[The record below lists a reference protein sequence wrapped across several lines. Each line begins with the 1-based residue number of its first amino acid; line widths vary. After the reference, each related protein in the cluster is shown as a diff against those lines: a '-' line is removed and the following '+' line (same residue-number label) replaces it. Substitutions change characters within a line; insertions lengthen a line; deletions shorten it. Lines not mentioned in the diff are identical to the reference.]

1 MKAFLDV
8 AIPAVTVALTVVVG
22 LDLSPADFDRVRRQ
36 PATVAAGLLGP
47 LVLLPPIALGLNAL
61 FRPSPAAQAGLLLI
75 ASCPVGGISNTY
87 NYLAGAS
94 TALSVTL
101 TAASCLAAVATMPLL
116 TRLFELALGRPF
128 GFEVPATTLVVQLL
142 VLLVVPVA
150 LGMAIRR
157 WAPAFAVR
165 NRRIFRLAA
174 FAALAALIAFVVVAQ
189 REDFAREIPRVAPL
203 AAALVVVA
211 MAAGMLVASV
221 LHAGRSDRF
230 TLALEFGT
238 RNVAIAS
245 AIAITVLGRL
255 EFAVF
260 AAIYFVTEAPIALVA
275 VFLFRRGSRRE
286 A

>member
-22 LDLSPADFDRVRRQ
+22 LDLSPSDFHRVRRQ
-36 PATVAAGLLGP
+36 PGTIAAGLLGP

-61 FRPSPAAQAGLLLI
+61 FRPSAAAQAGLLLI

-101 TAASCLAAVATMPLL
+101 TAVSCLAAVATMPLL
-116 TRLFELALGRPF
+116 TRLFELVLGRPF
-128 GFEVPATTLVVQLL
+128 GFEVPATTLAVQLL
-142 VLLVVPVA
+142 VLLVAPVT

-157 WAPAFAVR
+157 WAPAFAAR
-165 NRRIFRLAA
+165 NRRAFRLAA
-174 FAALAALIAFVVVAQ
+174 FAALVALLGFIVVAQ
-189 REDFAREIPRVAPL
+189 REDFAREIPRAAPL

-211 MAAGMLVASV
+211 MASGALVGSV
-221 LHAGRSDRF
+221 LGAGRSDRF

-260 AAIYFVTEAPIALVA
+260 AAIYFVTEAPIALAA
-275 VFLFRRGSRRE
+275 VFGFRRAGPGGP
-286 A
+286 

>member
-8 AIPAVTVALTVVVG
+8 AIPAVTVALTMVVG
-22 LDLSPADFDRVRRQ
+22 LDLSPSDFHRVRRQ
-36 PATVAAGLLGP
+36 PGTIAAGLLGP
-47 LVLLPPIALGLNAL
+47 VVLLPPIALGLNAL
-61 FRPSPAAQAGLLLI
+61 FRPAPAAQAGLLLI

-101 TAASCLAAVATMPLL
+101 TAVSCLAAVATMPLL
-116 TRLFELALGRPF
+116 TRLFELVLGGPF

-142 VLLVVPVA
+142 VLLVAPVG
-150 LGMAIRR
+150 LGMAVRR
-157 WAPAFAVR
+157 RAPAFAER
-165 NRRIFRLAA
+165 NRRVFRLAA
-174 FAALAALIAFVVVAQ
+174 FAALVALIGFVVVAE
-189 REDFAREIPRVAPL
+189 RGDFAREIPRAAPL
-203 AAALVVVA
+203 AAALVVAA
-211 MAAGMLVASV
+211 MAAGALVAAV
-221 LHAGRSDRF
+221 LGAGRSDRF

-260 AAIYFVTEAPIALVA
+260 AAIYFVAEAPIALFA
-275 VFLFRRGSRRE
+275 VFLFRRGSRLE